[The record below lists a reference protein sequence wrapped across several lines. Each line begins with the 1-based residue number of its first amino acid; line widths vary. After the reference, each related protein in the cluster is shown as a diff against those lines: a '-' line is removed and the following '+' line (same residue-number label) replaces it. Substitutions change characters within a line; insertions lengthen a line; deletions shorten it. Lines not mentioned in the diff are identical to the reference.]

1 MDTQMTCIWMF
12 INLCSLLVIL
22 NTILIQN
29 FNVFGENQQFI
40 LWNRAKQRQTF
51 QVIWWKYKFQ
61 YDVYRNAHKYMFFRS
76 IIDQF
81 EEIRTTFNLPRR
93 PFLSGFEL
101 SLGLLFLHSC
111 RPESDRLMEQT
122 YPRPQRPILLLLSS
136 LICPCFY
143 FSRVVWLNAPPSS
156 EELHV
161 YTIVMGL
168 TGILVLLARLPL
180 LFVLA
185 VYFYILEILA
195 FFTTKKK
202 DVRNE
207 IVLITGA
214 GHGIGRE
221 VALEFGRL
229 GARVVI
235 WDINQVIPVSSTLL
249 QKYVSSSQNVV
260 KLVILL
266 TPFRYIHVHFGYM
279 DYYLLF
285 LSTYIDTV
293 RDNSLFEVFIYQ
305 RLLHV

>member
-1 MDTQMTCIWMF
+1 MSTETHTNTCF
-12 INLCSLLVIL
+12 SV
-22 NTILIQN
+22 
-29 FNVFGENQQFI
+29 
-40 LWNRAKQRQTF
+40 
-51 QVIWWKYKFQ
+51 
-61 YDVYRNAHKYMFFRS
+61 HSS
-76 IIDQF
+76 IKF
-81 EEIRTTFNLPRR
+81 EEIRTTINLPRR

-168 TGILVLLARLPL
+168 TGILILIARLPL

-249 QKYVSSSQNVV
+249 LKKCFLISKCSQ
-260 KLVILL
+260 II
-266 TPFRYIHVHFGYM
+266 YITDPNPLYTCRLHFGYM
-279 DYYLLF
+279 DYLLF
-285 LSTYIDTV
+285 LSTWTPFAITAY
-293 RDNSLFEVFIYQ
+293 L
-305 RLLHV
+305 RL

>member
-1 MDTQMTCIWMF
+1 MSTETHTNTCF
-12 INLCSLLVIL
+12 SV
-22 NTILIQN
+22 
-29 FNVFGENQQFI
+29 
-40 LWNRAKQRQTF
+40 
-51 QVIWWKYKFQ
+51 
-61 YDVYRNAHKYMFFRS
+61 HSS
-76 IIDQF
+76 IKF
-81 EEIRTTFNLPRR
+81 EEIRTTINLPRR

-122 YPRPQRPILLLLSS
+122 YPRPQRPILLFLSS

-168 TGILVLLARLPL
+168 TGILVLLARLPI

-249 QKYVSSSQNVV
+249 KKCFLISNVV
-260 KLVILL
+260 KLVKLL
-266 TPFRYIHVHFGYM
+266 TPTRYIHVGYILVTWIICFS
-279 DYYLLF
+279 YLHGHR
-285 LSTYIDTV
+285 S
-293 RDNSLFEVFIYQ
+293 R
-305 RLLHV
+305 

>member
-1 MDTQMTCIWMF
+1 MSTETHTNTCF
-12 INLCSLLVIL
+12 SV
-22 NTILIQN
+22 
-29 FNVFGENQQFI
+29 
-40 LWNRAKQRQTF
+40 
-51 QVIWWKYKFQ
+51 
-61 YDVYRNAHKYMFFRS
+61 HSS
-76 IIDQF
+76 IKF
-81 EEIRTTFNLPRR
+81 EEIRTTINLPRR

-122 YPRPQRPILLLLSS
+122 YPRPQRPILLFLSS

-143 FSRVVWLNAPPSS
+143 FSRVLWLNAPPSS
-156 EELHV
+156 EELH
-161 YTIVMGL
+161 VMGL
-168 TGILVLLARLPL
+168 TGILVLLARLPI

-195 FFTTKKK
+195 FIKTKKK

-249 QKYVSSSQNVV
+249 KKCFLISNVV
-260 KLVILL
+260 KLVKLL
-266 TPFRYIHVHFGYM
+266 TPTRYIHVHFGYM
-279 DYYLLF
+279 DYLLF
-285 LSTYIDTV
+285 LSTWTPFAITAYSV
-293 RDNSLFEVFIYQ
+293 RL
-305 RLLHV
+305 